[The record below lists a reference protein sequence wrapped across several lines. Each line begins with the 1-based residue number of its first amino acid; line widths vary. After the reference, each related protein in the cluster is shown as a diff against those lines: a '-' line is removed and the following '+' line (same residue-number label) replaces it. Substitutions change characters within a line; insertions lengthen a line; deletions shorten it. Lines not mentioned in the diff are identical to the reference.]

1 MNAQELIDKLQAGA
15 EKLISA
21 EQLQKKLKQ
30 NKPLIVKF
38 GMDPTAPDLHLGHA
52 VVLSKLKL
60 LQDAG
65 HKIILIIGDFTA
77 RIGDPT
83 GRSKT
88 RPPLNDEDI
97 KTNAKTYLDQVGK
110 ILDPQKLTVVYN
122 SQWLDTF
129 TSRDWITLCAR
140 VTVAQIIER
149 DDFKKRL
156 QEGIPIHLHEILYPL
171 MQGYDSVELKADL
184 ELGGSD
190 QTFNLLMGRTLQEQF
205 GNAPQCILTMPLLEG
220 LDGSAKMSKS
230 YGNTIGLTE
239 TPEQAFGKL
248 MSISDT
254 LMWRYYQL
262 LLNKT
267 PNEIAKLQQ
276 EVAEQKQHPMDL
288 KKDMAFGVVERF
300 WGHAAALEGKDAF
313 EKLFQKK
320 DMSAA
325 QDIYLPEETPAE
337 MDLIGLLRLL
347 EVSPSNS
354 DARRLI
360 QGGGVSINNQKV
372 LEPSTRI
379 NLTEECILRAGKHKF
394 FNLKRKI

>member
-1 MNAQELIDKLQAGA
+1 MNHQQLIAMLRAGA
-15 EKLISA
+15 E
-21 EQLQKKLKQ
+21 QLLPAGALEKKLAQ

-65 HKIILIIGDFTA
+65 HIITLIIGDFTA

-88 RPPLNDEDI
+88 RPPLTEQEI
-97 KTNAKTYLDQVGK
+97 THNAQTYLDQISK
-110 ILDPQKLTVVYN
+110 ILDPNKLTVVYN
-122 SQWLDTF
+122 STWLDKM
-129 TSRDWITLCAR
+129 TSRDWIQLCAR

-149 DDFKKRL
+149 EDFKKRL
-156 QEGIPIHLHEILYPL
+156 SDGVAIHLHEILYPL
-171 MQGYDSVELKADL
+171 MQGYDSVELKADI

-190 QTFNLLMGRTLQEQF
+190 QTFNLLMGRTLQEQY
-205 GNAPQCILTMPLLEG
+205 AMEPQCILTMPLLEG

-239 TPEQAFGKL
+239 TPDQAFGKL

-254 LMWRYYQL
+254 LMWRYFRL

-267 PNEIAKLQQ
+267 DAEITTYQNAITEERL
-276 EVAEQKQHPMDL
+276 HPMAL
-288 KKDMAFGVVERF
+288 KKEMAFNIVERF
-300 WGHAAALEGKDAF
+300 WGKTAAVEGQSAF
-313 EKLFQKK
+313 EALFQKK

-325 QDIYLPEETPAE
+325 KELLLDETVP
-337 MDLIGLLRLL
+337 MQTSLIELLRH
-347 EVSPSNS
+347 VQACSTNS
-354 DARRLI
+354 EARRLI
-360 QGGGVSINNQKV
+360 SAGAVSIDQNKITDISATIDTKK
-372 LEPSTRI
+372 PCT
-379 NLTEECILRAGKHKF
+379 LRVGKHKF
-394 FNLKRKI
+394 YQLRR

>member
-1 MNAQELIDKLQAGA
+1 MEPKILI
-15 EKLISA
+15 EKLKAGTEKLVVEKELLKKLSKN
-21 EQLQKKLKQ
+21 KKLK
-30 NKPLIVKF
+30 VKF

-65 HKIILIIGDFTA
+65 HQICLIIGDFTA

-88 RPPLNDEDI
+88 RPPLSESDI
-97 KTNAKTYLDQVGK
+97 AKNAQTYLDQIGK
-110 ILDPQKLTVVYN
+110 ILDTKNLEVAYN
-122 SQWLDTF
+122 SSWLDKIN
-129 TSRDWITLCAR
+129 SRDWITLCAR
-140 VTVAQIIER
+140 ITVAQIIER

-156 QEGIPIHLHEILYPL
+156 QEGLPIHLHEILYPL
-171 MQGYDSVELKADL
+171 MQAYDSVEIKADL

-205 GNAPQCILTMPLLEG
+205 DLEPQCILTMPLLEG

-239 TPEQAFGKL
+239 TPQAAFGKL
-248 MSISDT
+248 MSISDK

-267 PNEIAKLQQ
+267 SDEIATMQRAVENQ
-276 EVAEQKQHPMDL
+276 EIHPMEL
-288 KKDMAFGVVERF
+288 KKRLAFGVVERF
-300 WGHAAALEGKDAF
+300 WSSTEAIQGKEHF
-313 EKLFQKK
+313 EQLFQKR

-325 QDIYLPEETPAE
+325 QDFVLPAKTPEEIDIIA
-337 MDLIGLLRLL
+337 LLRL
-347 EVSPSNS
+347 VNAAASNS

-360 QGGGVSINNQKV
+360 TGGGVSINGTKITDQKALICTQKPFV
-372 LEPSTRI
+372 LK
-379 NLTEECILRAGKHKF
+379 AGKHKF
-394 FNLKRKI
+394 FNVHT

>member
-1 MNAQELIDKLQAGA
+1 MNTKELITKLQAGS

-21 EQLQKKLKQ
+21 DLLEKKLAKGL
-30 NKPLIVKF
+30 PLTIKF

-88 RPPLNDEDI
+88 RPPLSEEAI
-97 KTNAKTYLDQVGK
+97 ATNAQTYLEQVGK
-110 ILDPQKLTVVYN
+110 ILDPNKLTVVYN
-122 SQWLDTF
+122 STWLDSL

-140 VTVAQIIER
+140 VTVAQITER
-149 DDFKKRL
+149 EDFKKRL
-156 QEGIPIHLHEILYPL
+156 QDGIPVHLHEILYPL

-205 GNAPQCILTMPLLEG
+205 GHEAQCILTMPLLEG

-239 TPEQAFGKL
+239 TADQAFGKL

-267 PNEIAKLQQ
+267 ADEITSYQDQIAQNQ
-276 EVAEQKQHPMDL
+276 AHPMDL
-288 KKDMAFGVVERF
+288 KKAMAFGVVERF
-300 WGHAAALEGKDAF
+300 WGGEAAQQGKDAF

-325 QDIYLPEETPAE
+325 QDITLPPDTPETI
-337 MDLIGLLRLL
+337 DIISLLRILNICQ
-347 EVSPSNS
+347 SNS

-360 QGGGVSINNQKV
+360 TGGGVS
-372 LEPSTRI
+372 LD
-379 NLTEECILRAGKHKF
+379 EEKILDHTVIIDVSSPRILRAGKHRF
-394 FNLKRKI
+394 FKVSK